1 MVDLS
6 IYVVTQEIAMRSG
19 VIDTRYRTKDGRF
32 ILNSRDLSRI
42 RLVGEEFVRG
52 LEGVESVTKQ
62 EADRLIAEGGYKMG
76 LPEENTTEQSNE
88 ESVEQPADEQEAVL
102 EEVSSEGNADVASE
116 EETESET
123 NNEEE

>member
-19 VIDTRYRTKDGRF
+19 VIDTRYRTQDGRF

-42 RLVGEEFVRG
+42 RLVGEEFVKG
-52 LEGVESVTKQ
+52 LEGVESITKQ
-62 EADRLIAEGGYKMG
+62 EADRLIAEGGYQMG
-76 LPEENTTEQSNE
+76 LSKVPATEEVGEEQSENVITDNE
-88 ESVEQPADEQEAVL
+88 ASNV
-102 EEVSSEGNADVASE
+102 EEVVSDE
-116 EETESET
+116 EKNKEESET

>member
-6 IYVVTQEIAMRSG
+6 IYVVTQEIAIRSG
-19 VIDTRYRTKDGRF
+19 VIETHYRTKDGRF

-42 RLVGEEFVRG
+42 RLVGDEFVNG
-52 LEGVESVTKQ
+52 LDGVESITEQ
-62 EADRLIAEGGYKMG
+62 EADRLISEGGFKMG
-76 LPEENTTEQSNE
+76 LPKEEPVEEQEQTNVETISE
-88 ESVEQPADEQEAVL
+88 EEGGSVE
-102 EEVSSEGNADVASE
+102 DVVGDLVN